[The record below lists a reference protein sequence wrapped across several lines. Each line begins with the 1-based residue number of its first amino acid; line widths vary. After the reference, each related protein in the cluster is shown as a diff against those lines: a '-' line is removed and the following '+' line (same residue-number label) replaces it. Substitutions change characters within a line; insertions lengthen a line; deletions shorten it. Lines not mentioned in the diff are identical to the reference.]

1 MINKERLYKQID
13 SLPDKMEVEDLIE
26 KLLLID
32 KIDSRIIESD
42 EGNTV
47 TEEDLD
53 KEIKSW

>member
-13 SLPDKMEVEDLIE
+13 SLPDKMEVEYLIE